1 MDERISALQIVHS
14 VGVAR
19 SYPWKLVWN
28 MEQDRFALL
37 HVSDEGTPVNPKSNP
52 MAARA
57 YRQLRRALIA
67 WSEQAPKIAEPNL
80 PEEVP
85 DEIRNALEALGYV
98 EEELNQ

>member
-1 MDERISALQIVHS
+1 M
-14 VGVAR
+14 
-19 SYPWKLVWN
+19 
-28 MEQDRFALL
+28 
-37 HVSDEGTPVNPKSNP
+37 
-52 MAARA
+52 
-57 YRQLRRALIA
+57 A